1 MVDHIRLYVDNQEVP
16 TKFIEFSDGAVN
28 IQLLE
33 ELPFPK
39 MNGKYHLHVS
49 AAVPTQAILQEL
61 ALFKNVV
68 QHNSIDDEY
77 SWSIHFDY
85 HPYARADRRFH
96 ENEPFCL
103 STFIENVVSI
113 FDDVTL
119 LRVVTS
125 MDVHSEVTR
134 LLWEERG
141 VYFAEA
147 SQDVCLQTALPQ
159 GTTYSV
165 LVSPDK
171 GAVEKAREC
180 LQTVKGIL
188 LVTASKVRDK
198 ETGRIIRT
206 ELPYGTKDVIV
217 GHTVLIVDDIC
228 DGGGTFLPLA
238 DALKAAGAKEV
249 HLYVTHGIFSKG
261 LDVFSGHIDKIFCYQ
276 TVGNYVTKEQIWSYN
291 KSVKEIN

>member
-1 MVDHIRLYVDNQEVP
+1 MVDHIRLFVDNQEVP

-33 ELPFPK
+33 KLPFPK

-61 ALFKNVV
+61 ALFKDAV

-77 SWSIHFDY
+77 SWSVHFDY

-103 STFIENVVSI
+103 ATFIENVVSI

-125 MDVHSEVTR
+125 MDVHSEVTK
-134 LLWEERG
+134 LLWEKHD

-147 SQDVCLQTALPQ
+147 SQDVCLQSALPQ
-159 GTTYSV
+159 STTYTV
-165 LVSPDK
+165 VVAPDE
-171 GAVEKAREC
+171 GAKQKAGKC
-180 LQTVKGIL
+180 ATAVKAFALIE
-188 LVTASKVRDK
+188 ASKVRDK
-198 ETGRIIRT
+198 ETGRIIKT
-206 ELPYGTKDVIV
+206 ELPLGATQVVKGKD
-217 GHTVLIVDDIC
+217 VLIVDDIC

>member
-39 MNGKYHLHVS
+39 MNGKYQLQVS
-49 AAVPTQAILQEL
+49 ASVPTQAILQEL
-61 ALFKNVV
+61 ALFKDLV
-68 QHNSIDDEY
+68 QHNSTDDDY
-77 SWSIHFDY
+77 SWSIHFEY

-103 STFIENVVSI
+103 SVFIRTVLGL
-113 FDDVTL
+113 FGTTL
-119 LRVVTS
+119 DVVTS
-125 MDVHSEVTR
+125 MDVHSETAK
-134 LLWEERG
+134 LLWEKHG
-141 VYFAEA
+141 VYFAEG
-147 SQDVCLQTALPQ
+147 SQDTLLLASLPE
-159 GTTYSV
+159 GTTYSI
-165 LVSPDK
+165 LVAPDK
-171 GAVEKAREC
+171 GAVEKARKC
-180 LQTVKGIL
+180 
-188 LVTASKVRDK
+188 ASTLKAWALIEATKVRDK

-206 ELPYGTKDVIV
+206 EIPAGATQVII
-217 GHTVLIVDDIC
+217 GKNVLIVDDIC

-238 DALKAAGAKEV
+238 DVLKAAGAKEV